1 MKRRH
6 LVVLS
11 TVTPLLLLPLFAYAA
26 GGEGHE
32 HHVSSIAD
40 LRFSLPPF
48 VVFFG
53 GLYLLLRKPFRS
65 FWEKRSEE
73 IREQIF
79 AGEKKLE
86 LAQSKLDEVNRR
98 KSGVDAEIAQ
108 LRSVI
113 QRETSQEAETLIA
126 QARERS
132 ARIREQASMSLSAEK
147 QSQEALVRKELAE
160 KVIEQAKSQLIAQTD
175 EGADARYRNA
185 AFSQI
190 GSVLRR

>member
-6 LVVLS
+6 LVVFS
-11 TVTPLLLLPLFAYAA
+11 TVTPLLLFPLFAYAA

-48 VVFFG
+48 IVFFG

-86 LAQSKLDEVNRR
+86 RAQRKLDEATTRR
-98 KSGVDAEIAQ
+98 SGVDAEISQ
-108 LRSVI
+108 LRSTI
-113 QRETSQEAETLIA
+113 EQETSQEAETLIA

-132 ARIREQASMSLSAEK
+132 ARIREQASLSLAAEK
-147 QSQEALVRKELAE
+147 QTQEALVRKELAE
-160 KVIEQAKSQLIAQTD
+160 RVIERAKSQLISQTD

-190 GSVLRR
+190 GAVLRR